1 MARGSSARNSAKSF
15 YSRSRQEDEEDK
27 KVKAPEVEEPQP
39 AAPEPAPVSDPKAE
53 AVSKDV
59 QMRQP
64 EAVKFEKA
72 DDGLKVSMGPLRSP
86 MTEDQHFLIHQRNYT
101 RGVDVEVVKAGELY
115 LPDTLEPHREQIE
128 QKNREGGFIPS
139 SVRDWGVNDISVNIA
154 SIKDEKQLAYFASTL
169 DSDWDK
175 VTVYKAW
182 ANKHNKNYDDVLY
195 SAEQL
200 LGDRLFSKP
209 QSSMGILSGLV
220 DVNGNAININTARPE
235 MVTQG
240 IQGIADKDDR
250 AAAVKAFKSLCSRRG
265 SRFFG
270 YFPPDDIDTFRDSY
284 SLTQTQYN
292 SLAKEYKTLFK
303 QGTGEEIDRFNA
315 EQYHLQLASI
325 QDNESYDVLA
335 KRNLT
340 SALEKAYFGVAT
352 HKDKLPDKPQEQPEA
367 QGPQQE
373 EEPKKDN
380 RRWIEKVGDAIDN
393 GLDAVGDAVQSVDE
407 FLFGKT
413 DAKPGD
419 DAEPEAKGTADN
431 EAPAQRPEESSP
443 VKETEQ
449 ESGETSSAPS
459 NVPSVQLFTQ
469 TVLGDKDMP
478 GMAQVQ
484 AQQDKPEYIPVADD
498 GEVLELMYQGKGNLI
513 APEDR
518 AHIDELMKDQNVR
531 RLHGALNNQEL
542 VEMELGTNSPE
553 FITDKSMRS
562 FGTTIYGAYQDIM
575 SDEFPRELRG
585 DGMMILTEVVYAAGQ
600 AYAKGDLVCPEG
612 ENGFEYYLKNSDGH
626 SKIQG
631 IYNNWNLLIENENKI
646 RAEEEQKSAKALEDA
661 RAAVLSGQYSDAQL
675 ALVQENATAEW
686 KDVLD
691 DELRAV
697 MNFQL
702 NRNYFEPVYGGF
714 EQTSVYKNLSARG
727 VKDTG
732 SFIASI
738 KSEMHALLDEDT
750 ETALSLGLSLE
761 QYYDRIG
768 GMNLDQ
774 LAQRA
779 NVRMQQQGA
788 SITPEEKETLI
799 GMGEG
804 VGVIPAT
811 GYGIARGAQNWWGTF
826 NDSLYKGMTQANVVR
841 TAEKLTG
848 HYQTEFGPYG
858 RDYYRDDLTALI
870 DSGTLSEEYAKALKQ
885 AMDSATDIYDI
896 GIDPTALGGLRSTA
910 AQMRE
915 NVAQLDTFMAKNGT
929 PGENRW
935 YGFASAITENTISA
949 TVAGAGSAL
958 TGNAAAGFFLGYD
971 VTSYGQNYDARLA
984 QGYLLNS
991 ASHMAAWDTAA
1002 MHLANSGTFEKIYG
1016 QLTGATTLG
1025 RAGWFEAMSKNP
1037 SGSMK
1042 AKAAIKTFVT
1052 TAAGNV
1058 FDEAVSDEL
1067 KENIAAQAVDQ
1078 MFGPIYRKI
1087 DAGEDIGAA
1096 DVVGAMLNVTDVD
1109 LVKAGRDVMIGLPDA
1124 AITSSLFT
1132 LAGASVTTI
1141 TSVRMAKDIVGG
1153 KSKDIAGFIE
1163 AAKADMSN
1171 PETAAAI
1178 NDDAHAQQMDEK
1190 VVHVLIRDDGSDGK
1204 IAQHQKLQEQADSHK
1219 QELDASTVRIEEG
1232 WKHYDEQKAAG
1243 NMQAAVNAL
1252 DDISKAEQGQKEHAR
1267 EEAQKTYEANQVREE
1282 KMQDARK
1289 AAAVKLAQEAEAKRT
1304 QLQNDNEN
1312 RKRTLDAQIE
1322 EVESQ
1327 LAGLEEQIA
1336 QADADDDIAAFD
1348 ELSMKRSEL
1357 EDRRLML
1364 LGEAQES
1371 EATQDARNAAEN
1383 ALNAQDEQAAAALQE
1398 AAEKENLTQ
1407 EKATMAPVYKDL
1419 RTRAIYVDAQQAAE
1433 IKSQTGLTI
1442 PQFNRKYGFNLTQD
1456 KTKSRNSLDGSF
1468 FADLA
1473 AQAPGYIDGETTH
1486 PEEAI
1491 VALAER
1497 KKQLAGVQASIGS
1510 AVAEAYITETT
1521 EGTLDPVTQKMASD
1535 LYKKTGIKL
1544 VTANLADGTRG
1555 WFDRANGQLVLS
1567 NKLGA
1572 GELRRVVVLH
1582 ELTHFIEKSKGYEE
1596 YKQAVLEAAYAGD
1609 ETATERDR
1617 EDIREEY
1624 SKHGVTL
1631 SESELDAELVAAAT
1645 ETVIGGDEVFF
1656 EQLIES
1662 GKRSF
1667 VKRVY
1672 MKLRTFLNRQKA
1684 KKAGP
1689 EARAQYDAIQKA
1701 HDLMEQ
1707 ALRKSAKIKEGE
1719 TGSDPT
1725 AAMSELTND
1734 TDNRPVEQT
1743 QLQYSLVGR
1752 TDDGKGIYESNF
1764 APDTPKSVKINRLVD
1779 LWQNVWSKDPIEL
1792 DVIGMDGQSRKITA
1806 NFDPDYDPTN
1816 QVKTDLGK
1824 VVHSKNGSSG
1834 DRTITLNLAD
1844 DLHDMAREV
1853 TQVDNEAESGKVSPT
1868 HEGVKEWHYFSNDFV
1883 YRDEN
1888 GDKPMTLWLDLK
1900 ERDDG
1905 GWVYQL
1911 YARKTKEKKD
1921 AQLRSPDGSRGRS
1934 EATPSSNTSVPQ
1946 SGTGVKNQSMQSSVQ
1961 KSIGIR
1967 QFGNNTM
1974 QRADFI
1980 EDHVKELVKD
1990 SEYERDT
1997 NRDQV
2002 KRATE
2007 RLDRDGL
2014 DATVAMLMNK
2024 EKKSYTADDNAL
2036 AFVAMADATR
2046 NSDSV
2051 TAAMLAMRM
2060 LEESTE
2066 QGRALQSLKIGLR
2079 LTPEGAM
2086 AEAIRK
2092 AQQYNT
2098 KKKNTDA
2105 TKYIPIGNEA
2115 PKGKPASGNA
2125 GGTTGNTSA
2134 GSGNGDGTGAAG
2146 QGSGTGGYSG
2156 SGSGN
2161 VGGNAAGSASK
2172 RNGGPST
2179 AWTGNESAPEGS
2191 ALQETFMDDTPL
2203 ADEEFDGQILP
2214 ENTTPGIAWTG
2225 EESAPD
2231 GAALQET
2238 MLDNKDGW
2246 LADEAFDGPQLAA
2259 DADGVQESIGPGPVE
2274 DTGMIHF
2281 VPQYI
2286 QDIYDAADTLKNRL
2300 DKLDGETSRNNPW
2313 GLPLNAA
2320 QMELAKKYGLMSTAL
2335 PSDYAHAT
2343 LKQRMLSAIIATPE
2357 GVRGSGL
2364 LTLCQQ
2370 LEFMKEGYA
2379 VVTEADLNYI
2389 AGQMSEVIAQGGVEN
2404 DIPKT
2409 REGKIALSRV
2419 YDAQAN
2425 ITPASFME
2433 KFRSWTY
2440 ANMLSSPATWVRNV
2454 ASNVLMNPLESLSTA
2469 LGTLV
2474 DKAVSKQTGTRTT
2487 SIANKQERAQ
2497 GKEAFKSE
2505 AAQTFEDYFIT
2516 HTDTGHGRKY
2526 DINQAGRGRT
2536 FQNDML
2542 EAGKTMVDFAMQ
2554 IGDRPFY
2561 EKCYAEELAII
2572 KRLGMKVNEGGVLRE
2587 MTAEEMH
2594 EEATMRATKRVFQED
2609 GTISKAIAQLQE
2621 SPFWGTVANMV
2632 IPFVKTPT
2640 NIAARLLDY
2649 SPVGL
2654 AKSLI
2659 KDGLWDMKYNNGAG
2673 FDQRRFVMN
2682 VGRGLTGTGLVAAGC
2697 ALASAGA
2704 LKFGYGEEEDE
2715 KVRGVRKALGDPY
2728 GMYLEI
2734 GGKKHEIDWALP
2746 GAGGLVIG
2754 ANLVKD
2760 LADATGN
2767 ADVVEALTKGVLSST
2782 WNEMFNSSMLSAF
2795 NDVFRGY
2802 GDATGIA
2809 ERFIQTSANSLVNR
2823 LTPSWVRA
2831 VAKATDPYVRD
2842 TSDSNA
2848 IWASLKQNM
2857 VQSWP
2862 LLRQMLP
2869 IKTDITGDEQLQNGY
2884 WNPEGEHGNAVMQ
2897 MLDSFLTPTA
2907 TIGEKND
2914 EALVELLDLAYRTG
2928 EGNFLPTDLIGANK
2942 SELKLNKTEAQA
2954 MHYGDAAIIMD
2965 LTDDEKR
2972 SVNAQ
2977 HGDLLFNGDGGR
2989 PYRDAKSNDVDFPG
3003 LRLVMEDKARY
3014 GNQSKAW
3021 SKMDDDERTKLV
3033 KDMVDDAKLLIVT
3046 DMARR
3051 KREAG
3056 EI

>member
-15 YSRSRQEDEEDK
+15 YSRSRQEDEDEK
-27 KVKAPEVEEPQP
+27 KVEAPEEP
-39 AAPEPAPVSDPKAE
+39 AAAPKAE
-53 AVSKDV
+53 APETEPVSE
-59 QMRQP
+59 P
-64 EAVKFEKA
+64 EAESKPAVVHHPAAQKA
-72 DDGLKVSMGPLRSP
+72 QEQGFRRTQQEYAKTVE
-86 MTEDQHFLIHQRNYT
+86 T
-101 RGVDVEVVKAGELY
+101 EVVRAGELY
-115 LPDTLEPHREQIE
+115 LPENLEEYRDVLE
-128 QKNREGGFIPS
+128 KNNAVGMMGNGTTFGFA
-139 SVRDWGVNDISVNIA
+139 VNDIAVDIS

-182 ANKHNKNYDDVLY
+182 AKQNGKHYDDVLY

-220 DVNGNAININTARPE
+220 DVNGNPININTARPE

-240 IQGIADKDDR
+240 IQGIADKDER
-250 AAAVKAFKSLCSRRG
+250 EAAVKAFKTLCSRRG

-270 YFPPDDIDTFRDSY
+270 YFPPDDIGTFRDSY

-303 QGTGEEIDRFNA
+303 QGTGAQIDAFNA

-325 QDNESYDVLA
+325 QDNENYDALT
-335 KRNLT
+335 KRNLIG
-340 SALEKAYFGVAT
+340 ALDKAYFGVAT
-352 HKDKLPDKPQEQPEA
+352 HMNKLPDRPTEQAEPEA
-367 QGPQQE
+367 QAYQPEVKSETDNKRWFEKISEVAE
-373 EEPKKDN
+373 EGMES
-380 RRWIEKVGDAIDN
+380 VGDAAK
-393 GLDAVGDAVQSVDE
+393 AVGE

-419 DAEPEAKGTADN
+419 
-431 EAPAQRPEESSP
+431 EAPIEEKAEAAPEKAEEHEEEDTSASSD
-443 VKETEQ
+443 
-449 ESGETSSAPS
+449 APS
-459 NVPSVQLFTQ
+459 VALFRKSA
-469 TVLGDKDMP
+469 LGDMQTP

-484 AQQDKPEYIPVADD
+484 AQQAAQEYIHAADD
-498 GEVLELMYQGKGNLI
+498 GEVLSLMYQGKGNLI

-531 RLHGALNNQEL
+531 KLHGALDEQAMHALEVGND
-542 VEMELGTNSPE
+542 PAE
-553 FITDKSMRS
+553 FITQRSMSS

-575 SDEFPRELRG
+575 SDEFPQELRG
-585 DGMMILTEVVYAAGQ
+585 DGMMILTEVVYSADQ
-600 AYAKGDLVCPEG
+600 AYAKGQLVCPDN
-612 ENGFEYYLKNSDGH
+612 ENSFEHYLDANTDERA
-626 SKIQG
+626 KIQS
-631 IYNNWNLLIENENKI
+631 IYDNWNQLIENENKI

-661 RAAVLSGQYSDAQL
+661 RAAVLGGQYSDAQL

-738 KSEMHALLDEDT
+738 KSEMHALLDDDT

-788 SITPEEKETLI
+788 SITPEEKEALI

-935 YGFASAITENTISA
+935 YGYAGAITENTLSA
-949 TVAGAGSAL
+949 GMAFAGTAL
-958 TGNAAAGFFLGYD
+958 TGSAAAGFFLGYD
-971 VTSYGQNYDARLA
+971 VNSYGQNYDARLA
-984 QGYLLNS
+984 QGYSLNS

-1002 MHLANSGTFEKIYG
+1002 VHLANSGTFSKIYG
-1016 QLTGATTLG
+1016 QISGATTLG
-1025 RAGWFEAMSKNP
+1025 RAGWFEAMRRNP
-1037 SGSMK
+1037 SGAMK
-1042 AKAAIKTFVT
+1042 AKAAIGTFAKTF
-1052 TAAGNV
+1052 AGNV
-1058 FDEAVSDEL
+1058 LDEAVTDEL
-1067 KENIAAQAVDQ
+1067 KENITTQAADK

-1109 LVKAGRDVMIGLPDA
+1109 LAKAGREVATGFFDA
-1124 AITSSLFT
+1124 AITSSIFA

-1141 TSVRMAKDIVGG
+1141 NSVRMAKRIAAGQSSDIP
-1153 KSKDIAGFIE
+1153 GFVA
-1163 AAKADMSN
+1163 AAKEDLSD
-1171 PETAAAI
+1171 PEKAAAI
-1178 NDDAHAQQMDEK
+1178 NDDAHTQQMDEA
-1190 VVHVLIRDDGSDGK
+1190 VVVMLIHDNGKDGVMSK
-1204 IAQHQKLQEQADSHK
+1204 HQKLQEQADSHK
-1219 QELDASTVRIEEG
+1219 QEKDASTVRIEEG

-1252 DDISKAEQGQKEHAR
+1252 DDISKAEQGLKEHTR

-1289 AAAVKLAQEAEAKRT
+1289 AAAAKLAQEAEAKRT
-1304 QLQNDNEN
+1304 QLRNDNEN
-1312 RKRTLDAQIE
+1312 RKRSLDAQIE

-1327 LAGLEEQIA
+1327 LAGIEEQIA
-1336 QADADDDIAAFD
+1336 QADADDDMTAFD
-1348 ELSMKRSEL
+1348 ELSQKRSEL
-1357 EDRRLML
+1357 EDRRLAL

-1371 EATQDARNAAEN
+1371 EATQDARNAAES
-1383 ALNAQDEQAAAALQE
+1383 ALNAQDAEAVKALEE
-1398 AAEKENLTQ
+1398 AADHEKLVEEKEI
-1407 EKATMAPVYKDL
+1407 MGPVYRDL
-1419 RTRAIYVDAQQAAE
+1419 RTRPVYVDAQQAAN
-1433 IKSQTGLTI
+1433 IKSATGLTI
-1442 PQFNRKYGFNLTQD
+1442 PQFNRKYGFSLTQD
-1456 KTKSRNSLDGSF
+1456 KAKGRNSLDGSF

-1473 AQAPGYIDGETTH
+1473 AQAPGYIDANSLH
-1486 PEEAI
+1486 PEETLI
-1491 VALAER
+1491 ALAQR
-1497 KKQLAGVQASIGS
+1497 KKKLAGVQAAIGS
-1510 AVAEAYITETT
+1510 ANAEAYITETT
-1521 EGTLDPVTQKMASD
+1521 EGTSDPVTQKMASD

-1555 WFDRANGQLVLS
+1555 WFDRTNGQLVLS

-1596 YKQAVLEAAYAGD
+1596 YKNAVLEAAYAGG
-1609 ETATERDR
+1609 EEYRRKMLERDR

-1656 EQLIES
+1656 DQLIES

-1684 KKAGP
+1684 KKASP
-1689 EARAQYDAIQKA
+1689 EMREQYDAIQKA
-1701 HDLMEQ
+1701 HDLMEK

-1725 AAMSELTND
+1725 AAMSELTKD

-1911 YARKTKEKKD
+1911 YARKKKEKKD

-1946 SGTGVKNQSMQSSVQ
+1946 SGTGVKNQSMQSGVQ

-1990 SEYERDT
+1990 SEYELDT
-1997 NRDQV
+1997 NRAQV
-2002 KRATE
+2002 KRATDT
-2007 RLDRDGL
+2007 LDRNGL
-2014 DATVAMLMNK
+2014 DATAAMLMNK

-2046 NSDSV
+2046 NGDSV

-2079 LTPEGAM
+2079 LTPEGALG
-2086 AEAIRK
+2086 ETLRK
-2092 AQQYNT
+2092 AKEHNT
-2098 KKKNTDA
+2098 KRKNTDSSM
-2105 TKYIPIGNEA
+2105 IPTGNEA
-2115 PKGKPASGNA
+2115 PKGQPKANGEK
-2125 GGTTGNTSA
+2125 TT
-2134 GSGNGDGTGAAG
+2134 
-2146 QGSGTGGYSG
+2146 
-2156 SGSGN
+2156 
-2161 VGGNAAGSASK
+2161 V
-2172 RNGGPST
+2172 
-2179 AWTGNESAPEGS
+2179 AP
-2191 ALQETFMDDTPL
+2191 
-2203 ADEEFDGQILP
+2203 
-2214 ENTTPGIAWTG
+2214 
-2225 EESAPD
+2225 
-2231 GAALQET
+2231 
-2238 MLDNKDGW
+2238 
-2246 LADEAFDGPQLAA
+2246 
-2259 DADGVQESIGPGPVE
+2259 
-2274 DTGMIHF
+2274 
-2281 VPQYI
+2281 YI
-2286 QDIYDAADTLKNRL
+2286 QKIYDAAADLKSRL
-2300 DKLDGETSRNNPW
+2300 DQLGGEMSRDNPW
-2313 GLPLNAA
+2313 KLPMNAA
-2320 QMELAKKYGLMSTAL
+2320 QMWLAKRYGLMGTAL

-2343 LKQRMLSAIIATPE
+2343 LKQRMLSAIIATPD
-2357 GVRGSGL
+2357 GVRGDGL

-2404 DIPKT
+2404 EIPKT
-2409 REGKIALSRV
+2409 REGQIALSRV

-2425 ITPASFME
+2425 ITPASTME

-2454 ASNVLMNPLESLSTA
+2454 ASNVLMDPLESLSTT
-2469 LGTLV
+2469 LGTIV
-2474 DKAVSKQTGTRTT
+2474 DKAVSKKTGTRTT

-2536 FQNDML
+2536 FQNGML
-2542 EAGKTMVDFAMQ
+2542 EAGKTLVDFAMQ

-2587 MTAEEMH
+2587 MTDEEMH

-2609 GTISKAIAQLQE
+2609 GTISKALGQLQE

-2632 IPFVKTPT
+2632 VPFVKTPT

-2654 AKSLI
+2654 AKALL
-2659 KDGLWDMKYNNGAG
+2659 KDGLWDVKHDNGAG

-2682 VGRGLTGTGLVAAGC
+2682 IGRGLTGTGLVAAGY
-2697 ALASAGA
+2697 ALASMGA
-2704 LKFGYGEEEDE
+2704 LKFGYSEEEDE
-2715 KVRGVRKALGDPY
+2715 KTRGIRKALGDPY
-2728 GMYLEI
+2728 GMYLQI
-2734 GGKKHEIDWALP
+2734 GDKKHEIDWALP

-2754 ANLVKD
+2754 ANLLRD
-2760 LADATGN
+2760 LAEATGD
-2767 ADVVEALTKGVLSST
+2767 ADVVEALTKGILSST

-2809 ERFIQTSANSLVNR
+2809 ERFIQTSANSLVSR

-2842 TSDSNA
+2842 TGDSNA

-2862 LLRQMLP
+2862 IMRQMLP
-2869 IKTDITGDEQLQNGY
+2869 IKTDITGDEQLQSGY

-2897 MLDSFLTPTA
+2897 MLDSFLTPTS

-2914 EALVELLDLAYRTG
+2914 AALIELLDLAYRTG
-2928 EGNFLPTDLIGANK
+2928 SSSFLPTDLISANK
-2942 SELKLNKTEAQA
+2942 SSLNLTKTYAKALK
-2954 MHYGDAAIIMD
+2954 YGDVAVTME

-2989 PYRDAKSNDVDFPG
+2989 GYRDEKNNYIDFPG
-3003 LRLVMEDKARY
+3003 LRLVMNDKARY
-3014 GNQSKAW
+3014 GKQSKVW
-3021 SKMDDDERTKLV
+3021 SEMDDEERAALV
-3033 KDMVDDAKLLIVT
+3033 DTMVDDAKRLMILDV
-3046 DMARR
+3046 ARR
-3051 KREAG
+3051 KRRAG

>member
-15 YSRSRQEDEEDK
+15 YSRSRQEDEEEK
-27 KVKAPEVEEPQP
+27 KAKAEEPQP
-39 AAPEPAPVSDPKAE
+39 AAAPKAEAPEPAPVSE
-53 AVSKDV
+53 
-59 QMRQP
+59 P
-64 EAVKFEKA
+64 EAESKPAVVHHPAAQKA
-72 DDGLKVSMGPLRSP
+72 QEQGFRRTQQEYAKTVD
-86 MTEDQHFLIHQRNYT
+86 TEIVR
-101 RGVDVEVVKAGELY
+101 AGEMY
-115 LPDTLEPHREQIE
+115 LPENMEKHRDILE
-128 QKNREGGFIPS
+128 KNNAAGMMGNGTSFGFA
-139 SVRDWGVNDISVNIA
+139 VNDIGVNIN

-182 ANKHNKNYDDVLY
+182 AKQNNRHYDDVLY
-195 SAEQL
+195 SAEQM
-200 LGDRLFSKP
+200 LGDRLFKKP
-209 QSSMGILSGLV
+209 QSNMGILSGLV
-220 DVNGNAININTARPE
+220 DVNGNEININTARPE
-235 MVTQG
+235 MVEQG
-240 IQGIADKDDR
+240 IRGIADKDERD
-250 AAAVKAFKSLCSRRG
+250 AAIKAFKSLCSQRG

-270 YFPPDDIDTFRDSY
+270 YFAGEDIGTFRDSY

-315 EQYHLQLASI
+315 EQYHMQLTSI
-325 QDNESYDVLA
+325 QDNENYDALA

-352 HKDKLPDKPQEQPEA
+352 HKDKLPDKPV
-367 QGPQQE
+367 
-373 EEPKKDN
+373 EEPLPEEKPAEKEN
-380 RRWIEKVGDAIDN
+380 KRWFDKVGEAIGD
-393 GLDAVGDAVQSVDE
+393 GLEAVGE
-407 FLFGKT
+407 FLFGKNE
-413 DAKPGD
+413 
-419 DAEPEAKGTADN
+419 AEEKVPEEENPEAQAEETVSIK
-431 EAPAQRPEESSP
+431 APMPQ
-443 VKETEQ
+443 V
-449 ESGETSSAPS
+449 ETSEAQDVPQRGDSPSAPS
-459 NVPSVQLFTQ
+459 GAPSASVFQK
-469 TVLGDKDMP
+469 TVLGDLETP
-478 GMAQVQ
+478 GVAQVR
-484 AQQDKPEYIPVADD
+484 AQQEAEVPKYIHAADD
-498 GEVLELMYQGKGNLI
+498 GEVLDLMYQGKGNQI

-531 RLHGALNNQEL
+531 KLHGALDAQAMHALEVGNEPA
-542 VEMELGTNSPE
+542 EMIASR
-553 FITDKSMRS
+553 SMSS

-585 DGMMILTEVVYAAGQ
+585 DGMMILTEVVHAAGQ
-600 AYAKGDLVCPEG
+600 AYAKGDMVCPDG
-612 ENGFEYYLKNSDGH
+612 ANSFETYLDANPAERER
-626 SKIQG
+626 IQN
-631 IYNNWNLLIENENKI
+631 IYSNWNLLIENENKI
-646 RAEEEQKSAKALEDA
+646 RAEEEQKSARALEDA

-686 KDVLD
+686 DDVLD

-702 NRNYFEPVYGGF
+702 NRNYFEPRYGGF

-761 QYYDRIG
+761 QYYERIG
-768 GMNLDQ
+768 GMSLDQ
-774 LAQRA
+774 MAQRA

-788 SITPEEKETLI
+788 SITPEEKEELI
-799 GMGEG
+799 GSGDG
-804 VGVIPAT
+804 IGVIPVT
-811 GYGIARGAQNWWGTF
+811 GYGIARGTQNWWGTF

-841 TAEKLTG
+841 TAEKMTG
-848 HYQTEFGPYG
+848 YYQSEFGPYG

-870 DSGTLSEEYAKALKQ
+870 GSGELSEEYAKALQ
-885 AMDSATDIYDI
+885 NAMDSAADIYDV
-896 GIDPTALGGLRSTA
+896 GIDPNALGGLRSTA
-910 AQMRE
+910 AQMRD
-915 NVAQLDTFMAKNGT
+915 NVAQLDTFMSKNGT

-935 YGFASAITENTISA
+935 YGYAGAMMENTLS
-949 TVAGAGSAL
+949 AGAAAVGTAL
-958 TGNAAAGFFLGYD
+958 TGNAAVGFFLGYD

-984 QGYLLNS
+984 QGYSLNS

-1002 MHLANSGTFEKIYG
+1002 SHLANSGTFSKIYG
-1016 QLTGATTLG
+1016 QISGATTLG
-1025 RAGWFEAMSKNP
+1025 RAGWFEAMGKNP
-1037 SGSMK
+1037 SGAMK
-1042 AKAAIKTFVT
+1042 AKAAIKTFAK
-1052 TAAGNV
+1052 TAVGNV
-1058 FDEAVSDEL
+1058 LDEAVSDEL
-1067 KENIAAQAVDQ
+1067 KENIAAQAADK

-1087 DAGEDIGAA
+1087 DAGENVEAA
-1096 DVVGAMLNVTDVD
+1096 DVLGAMLNVTDVD
-1109 LVKAGRDVMIGLPDA
+1109 LAKAGRDVATGFFDA
-1124 AITSSLFT
+1124 AITSSLFA

-1153 KSKDIAGFIE
+1153 KSSDIPGFVE
-1163 AAKADMSN
+1163 AAKADLNN

-1178 NDDAHAQQMDEK
+1178 SDDAHAQQLDEA
-1190 VVHVLIRDDGSDGK
+1190 VVVMLIHDDGKDGVMSK
-1204 IAQHQKLQEQADSHK
+1204 HQKLQEQADSHK

-1232 WKHYDEQKAAG
+1232 WQHYDEQKAAG
-1243 NMQAAVNAL
+1243 NMQAAVEAL

-1267 EEAQKTYEANQVREE
+1267 EHEQKTYEANQVREE
-1282 KMQDARK
+1282 KLQNARK
-1289 AAAVKLAQEAEAKRT
+1289 AAAVKLAQEAEAKRA
-1304 QLQNDNEN
+1304 QLQSDNEN
-1312 RKRTLDAQIE
+1312 RQRSLDAEIE

-1327 LAGLEEQIA
+1327 LAAVEEQIA
-1336 QADADDDIAAFD
+1336 QADDEDDMTAFD
-1348 ELSMKRSEL
+1348 ELSQKRSDL
-1357 EDRRLML
+1357 EDRRLAL

-1371 EATQDARNAAEN
+1371 EAVQEARNAAES
-1383 ALNAQDEQAAAALQE
+1383 ALNAQDEEAAAAMQQ
-1398 AAEKENLTQ
+1398 AAEKEAAAQ
-1407 EKATMAPVYKDL
+1407 EKATMAPIYKDL
-1419 RTRAIYVDAQQAAE
+1419 RTRPIYVDAQQAAE
-1433 IKSQTGLTI
+1433 IKSMTGLTI
-1442 PQFNRKYGFNLTQD
+1442 PQFNRKYGFSLTQD
-1456 KTKSRNSLDGSF
+1456 KAKGRNSLDGSF

-1473 AQAPGYIDGETTH
+1473 AQAPGYIDGETAH

-1497 KKQLAGVQASIGS
+1497 KKELAGVQASIGS
-1510 AVAEAYITETT
+1510 ANAEAYITETT

-1535 LYKKTGIKL
+1535 LYKRTGIKL

-1555 WFDRANGQLVLS
+1555 WFDRVNGQLVLS

-1572 GELRRVVVLH
+1572 GELRRTVVLH

-1596 YKQAVLEAAYAGD
+1596 YKQAVLDAAYAGD

-1645 ETVIGGDEVFF
+1645 ETVIGGDEAFF
-1656 EQLIES
+1656 DQLIES

-1689 EARAQYDAIQKA
+1689 EARAHYDAIQKA

-1707 ALRKSAKIKEGE
+1707 ALRKSAKLTGNE
-1719 TGSDPT
+1719 TGSDPAT
-1725 AAMSELTND
+1725 AMSELTQD

-1743 QLQYSLVGR
+1743 QMQYSLVGR

-1792 DVIGMDGQSRKITA
+1792 DVVGMDGQSRKITA

-1816 QVKTDLGK
+1816 QIKTDLGK

-1853 TQVDNEAESGKVSPT
+1853 TQVDNEEESGKVSPT

-1883 YRDEN
+1883 YRDET

-1921 AQLRSPDGSRGRS
+1921 VQLRSPDGSRGRS
-1934 EATPSSNTSVPQ
+1934 EATPSDDPATVSTAHQNPLAGISQSAGQVGTVPNGLGTNAAGSSISNTSVPQ
-1946 SGTGVKNQSMQSSVQ
+1946 SGASVKNQSTQSGVQ

-2007 RLDRDGL
+2007 TLDRNGL
-2014 DATVAMLMNK
+2014 EATAAMLMNK
-2024 EKKSYTADDNAL
+2024 EKSSYTADDNAL

-2046 NSDSV
+2046 NGDSV

-2079 LTPEGAM
+2079 LTPEGALG
-2086 AEAIRK
+2086 ETLRK
-2092 AQQYNT
+2092 AKDHNA
-2098 KKKNTDA
+2098 KRKNTDSSV
-2105 TKYIPIGNEA
+2105 IPTGSEA
-2115 PKGKPASGNA
+2115 PKGKPKANGEP
-2125 GGTTGNTSA
+2125 TT
-2134 GSGNGDGTGAAG
+2134 
-2146 QGSGTGGYSG
+2146 
-2156 SGSGN
+2156 
-2161 VGGNAAGSASK
+2161 V
-2172 RNGGPST
+2172 
-2179 AWTGNESAPEGS
+2179 AP
-2191 ALQETFMDDTPL
+2191 
-2203 ADEEFDGQILP
+2203 
-2214 ENTTPGIAWTG
+2214 
-2225 EESAPD
+2225 
-2231 GAALQET
+2231 
-2238 MLDNKDGW
+2238 
-2246 LADEAFDGPQLAA
+2246 
-2259 DADGVQESIGPGPVE
+2259 
-2274 DTGMIHF
+2274 
-2281 VPQYI
+2281 YI
-2286 QDIYDAADTLKNRL
+2286 QKIYDAAADLKGRL
-2300 DKLDGETSRNNPW
+2300 DRLGGELSRDNPW

-2320 QMELAKKYGLMSTAL
+2320 QMELAKKYGLMGTAL

-2343 LKQRMLSAIIATPE
+2343 LKQRMLSAIIATPD
-2357 GVRGSGL
+2357 GVRGDGL

-2370 LEFMKEGYA
+2370 LEFMKAGYA

-2409 REGKIALSRV
+2409 REGQIALSRV

-2425 ITPASFME
+2425 ITPASAME

-2454 ASNVLMNPLESLSTA
+2454 ASNVLMDPLEALSTT
-2469 LGTLV
+2469 LGTFV
-2474 DKAVSKQTGTRTT
+2474 DKLVSKKTGTRTT
-2487 SIANKQERAQ
+2487 SVANKDERAQ

-2536 FQNDML
+2536 FQNGML

-2609 GTISKAIAQLQE
+2609 GTISKALGQLQE

-2632 IPFVKTPT
+2632 VPFVKTPT

-2654 AKSLI
+2654 AKALL

-2682 VGRGLTGTGLVAAGC
+2682 IGRGLTGSGLVTAGY
-2697 ALASAGA
+2697 ALASMGA

-2728 GMYLEI
+2728 GMYLQI
-2734 GGKKHEIDWALP
+2734 GDKKHEIDWALP

-2754 ANLVKD
+2754 ANLLKD
-2760 LADATGN
+2760 LADATGD
-2767 ADVVEALTKGVLSST
+2767 ADVVEALTKGILSST
-2782 WNEMFNSSMLSAF
+2782 WDEMFNSSMLSAF

-2809 ERFIQTSANSLVNR
+2809 ERFIQTSANSFVSR

-2831 VAKATDPYVRD
+2831 VAKAADPYVRD

-2848 IWASLKQNM
+2848 IWTSLKQNM

-2869 IKTDITGDEQLQNGY
+2869 IKMDITGDAQLQSGY

-2914 EALVELLDLAYRTG
+2914 TALVELLDLAYRTG
-2928 EGNFLPTDLIGANK
+2928 SGSFLPADLISANK
-2942 SELKLNKTEAQA
+2942 YELKLNKTQAKA
-2954 MHYGDAAIIMD
+2954 MHYGDAAITME

-2977 HGDLLFNGDGGR
+2977 HGDLLFNGDGVR
-2989 PYRDAKSNDVDFPG
+2989 HYRDEKSNYIDFPG
-3003 LRLVMEDKARY
+3003 LRLVMEDKAHY
-3014 GNQSKAW
+3014 GDQSKAW
-3021 SKMDDDERTKLV
+3021 SQMDDEERATLV
-3033 KDMVDDAKLLIVT
+3033 KDMVDDAKLLITLDV
-3046 DMARR
+3046 ARR
-3051 KREAG
+3051 KRKAG